1 MLVYGMTNSYYI
13 DIKHDGLK
21 KYRRVTGRDE
31 VEVTAKAAAQS
42 AQWEATWKK
51 QQEREN
57 LARSKEQKRDL
68 AMTRSKEAE
77 QILSELETLLAATA
91 RSSNKIKWDSLLD
104 KTDLNR
110 VKPQPIPP
118 PKSPVEPKE
127 SDAAYQP
134 RYGLFGRLVKSHA
147 ERKLQ
152 EAKEKFKAA
161 HAEWIRAVVKH
172 KHQLEVDKRQYDN
185 AINIWE
191 SRKLAQAEQHKHI
204 EMQKVLYENK
214 DPSAITEYSSFVLKH
229 SKYPIDFEKN
239 YDIIYEKSNGLLVV
253 DYWLPNIDAMPTL
266 KEVKYIV
273 SRDEYSEVSLSES
286 ARIKLYDDTLYKIT
300 LRTIYELFEA
310 DWGNVIQTAVFNGWV
325 SYTDKATGHE
335 TKACILSLQST
346 KDVFLALNICNVDA
360 RECFRQLKGVGSPKL
375 HNLTPVAPIV
385 SINKKDKRFISS
397 VDVVDSIDDST
408 NLAAMDWEEFEYLIR
423 DLFEKEFASG
433 GGEVKITRASRDGG
447 VDAIAF
453 DPDPIRGGKIV
464 IQAKRYTNLVGVSAV
479 RDLFGTVMNEGA
491 TKGIL
496 VTTSHYGADS
506 YEFAKGKPLTLLD
519 GNNLLFL
526 LSKHGYKARID
537 INEAKKALNE

>member
-1 MLVYGMTNSYYI
+1 MTNSYYI

-21 KYRRVTGRDE
+21 KYRRVTGRDK
-31 VEVTAKAAAQS
+31 VEVAAKVAAQR
-42 AQWEATWKK
+42 AQWEATWQK
-51 QQEREN
+51 QQDREN

-77 QILSELETLLAATA
+77 QILSDFETLLAAA
-91 RSSNKIKWDSLLD
+91 AKSSSKIKWDSLLD

-110 VKPQPIPP
+110 IKPQPIPP
-118 PKSPVEPKE
+118 PKSPIEPQE
-127 SDAAYQP
+127 ADAAYRP
-134 RYGLFGRLVKSHA
+134 RYGLFGRLLKSHA

-161 HAEWIRAVVKH
+161 HAEWANALVKH
-172 KHQLEVDKRQYDN
+172 KHQLDVNNRQYDD
-185 AINIWE
+185 AINIW
-191 SRKLAQAEQHKHI
+191 RTQILAQAEQHKHI
-204 EMQKVLYENK
+204 ELQKVLYENK
-214 DPSAITEYSSFVLKH
+214 DPNAIIEYSDFVLKH

-266 KEVKYIV
+266 KEVKFIA
-273 SRDEYSEVSLSES
+273 SRDEYNEVPLSES
-286 ARIKLYDDTLYKIT
+286 VRIKLYDDTLYKIT

-310 DWGNVIQTAVFNGWV
+310 DCVNGIQTVVFNGWV

-335 TKACILSLQST
+335 TKACILSLQSA
-346 KDVFLALNICNVDA
+346 KDVFLALNIGNVDA

-447 VDAIAF
+447 VDAVAF

-526 LSKHGYKARID
+526 LSKHGYKARVD
-537 INEAKKALNE
+537 INEAKKMLNE

>member
-1 MLVYGMTNSYYI
+1 
-13 DIKHDGLK
+13 
-21 KYRRVTGRDE
+21 
-31 VEVTAKAAAQS
+31 
-42 AQWEATWKK
+42 
-51 QQEREN
+51 
-57 LARSKEQKRDL
+57 
-68 AMTRSKEAE
+68 
-77 QILSELETLLAATA
+77 
-91 RSSNKIKWDSLLD
+91 
-104 KTDLNR
+104 
-110 VKPQPIPP
+110 
-118 PKSPVEPKE
+118 
-127 SDAAYQP
+127 
-134 RYGLFGRLVKSHA
+134 
-147 ERKLQ
+147 
-152 EAKEKFKAA
+152 
-161 HAEWIRAVVKH
+161 
-172 KHQLEVDKRQYDN
+172 
-185 AINIWE
+185 
-191 SRKLAQAEQHKHI
+191 
-204 EMQKVLYENK
+204 MQKVLYENK
-214 DPSAITEYSSFVLKH
+214 DPSAITEYGDFVLKH
-229 SKYPIDFEKN
+229 SKYPIDFEKD
-239 YDIIYEKSNGLLVV
+239 YDIIYEKSSGLLVV

-273 SRDEYSEVSLSES
+273 SRDEYNEVSLSES
-286 ARIKLYDDTLYKIT
+286 ARIKVYDDTLYKIT

-310 DWGNVIQTAVFNGWV
+310 DWVNGIQTVVFNGWV
-325 SYTDKATGHE
+325 AYTDKATGHE
-335 TKACILSLQST
+335 TKACILSLQSA
-346 KDVFLALNICNVDA
+346 KDVFLSLNIGNVDA

-385 SINKKDKRFISS
+385 SINKKDKRFITP

-453 DPDPIRGGKIV
+453 DPDPIKGGKIV

-526 LSKHGYKARID
+526 LSKHGFKARID
-537 INEAKKALNE
+537 INEAKKTLSE